1 MFIRFLN
8 KHSFRATV
16 YNGNEWEIGMAN
28 AVIKKYTWLIE
39 LNFSKIAQAEGRT
52 NEFKYRNHML
62 NCN

>member
-28 AVIKKYTWLIE
+28 AVIKKYT
-39 LNFSKIAQAEGRT
+39 
-52 NEFKYRNHML
+52 
-62 NCN
+62 